1 MTGKFITKD
10 EHPRPE
16 VTLEKLK
23 SMKSVYEGGVT
34 TAGNA
39 SGRNDGA
46 SFVLMMTKEKALEL
60 GFTPKMKWVTG
71 ADEGYY
77 PNLMGVAAAYSNMK
91 AMRQAGL
98 KMSDVDVYECNEAF
112 AAQNLAVVKEMES
125 VMGETMNMDTWN
137 PWGGAIA
144 IGHPNGASGTRITI
158 FAMKQLALTG
168 GKYACVSSCCGGGM
182 GTTAIFEN
190 LER

>member
-1 MTGKFITKD
+1 MPFLLSHGYNSQQRLARAFANGWLGDEIVPVYNPVTGKFITKD

-98 KMSDVDVYECNEAF
+98 KMSDVDTGTVSAKDTEDFIFIYCEVQSM
-112 AAQNLAVVKEMES
+112 QN
-125 VMGETMNMDTWN
+125 
-137 PWGGAIA
+137 
-144 IGHPNGASGTRITI
+144 IGSFTFISE
-158 FAMKQLALTG
+158 
-168 GKYACVSSCCGGGM
+168 KYVA
-182 GTTAIFEN
+182 
-190 LER
+190 